1 MAAKDHTTFYSLAC
15 STKSILLSR
24 GEWLYLMRLQQM
36 RVHIYG
42 EEGVVVSSVGGRHG
56 HGHIVLGLSWIGQL
70 LVAWTTATPAV
81 VSCSLLMTSCFQGSI
96 TFMSTIIA
104 RRFNWFQPC
113 NLKAAVIRE
122 FRKTLFTNSQMT
134 MCGLDCYLKSTW
146 WRWSS
151 PGRGALLLVSP
162 TNKLFQL
169 VNLHQEIVNFENCL
183 VGLKLMLVMVELG
196 RIHIALLVA
205 IY

>member
-1 MAAKDHTTFYSLAC
+1 
-15 STKSILLSR
+15 
-24 GEWLYLMRLQQM
+24 
-36 RVHIYG
+36 
-42 EEGVVVSSVGGRHG
+42 
-56 HGHIVLGLSWIGQL
+56 
-70 LVAWTTATPAV
+70 
-81 VSCSLLMTSCFQGSI
+81 
-96 TFMSTIIA
+96 
-104 RRFNWFQPC
+104 
-113 NLKAAVIRE
+113 
-122 FRKTLFTNSQMT
+122 MT

-151 PGRGALLLVSP
+151 PGRGALLLLVSP